1 VTASPAGRLASSIAH
16 GPITC
21 ELALGIDAT
30 LESTEREIA
39 QVRAIL
45 RLAIDGLVAE
55 FGAAARREGVVALQ
69 FQDVS
74 DQILANASRRIG
86 LMRSVLGKNIPSP
99 SHDDTTAAPYRGS
112 SEFFQEHP

>member
-1 VTASPAGRLASSIAH
+1 MRSI
-16 GPITC
+16 GS

-30 LESTEREIA
+30 LEAAEREVS

-45 RLAIDGLVAE
+45 QLAIDGLVAE

-74 DQILANASRRIG
+74 DQILASAGRRLG
-86 LMRSVLGKNIPSP
+86 MVRTALGK
-99 SHDDTTAAPYRGS
+99 DVAPPPHTEAVASSLFAGS
-112 SEFFQEHP
+112 TEFFQE

>member
-1 VTASPAGRLASSIAH
+1 MR
-16 GPITC
+16 PIGS
-21 ELALGIDAT
+21 ELALGMDAT
-30 LESTEREIA
+30 LEAAERELS

-74 DQILANASRRIG
+74 DQILASAGRRLG
-86 LMRSVLGKNIPSP
+86 MVRTALGK
-99 SHDDTTAAPYRGS
+99 DVAAPPHAEARAASLVPGTT
-112 SEFFQEHP
+112 EFFQE

>member
-1 VTASPAGRLASSIAH
+1 MTASPAGRLSTSIFH

-21 ELALGIDAT
+21 ELAVAVDAT
-30 LESTEREIA
+30 LGTTEREIA

-55 FGAAARREGVVALQ
+55 FGGEARREGVVALQ

-74 DQILANASRRIG
+74 DQILANAARRIG
-86 LMRSVLGKNIPSP
+86 LMRSMLGKDIAPP
-99 SHDDTTAAPYRGS
+99 AHDETNAAPFRGTT
-112 SEFFQEHP
+112 EFFQENP